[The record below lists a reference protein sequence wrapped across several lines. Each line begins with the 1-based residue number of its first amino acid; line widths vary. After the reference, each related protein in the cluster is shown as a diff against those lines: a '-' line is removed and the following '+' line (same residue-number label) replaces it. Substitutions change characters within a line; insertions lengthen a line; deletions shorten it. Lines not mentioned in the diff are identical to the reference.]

1 MYLMASEGMREADMK
16 EKMNKLRTATWL
28 AALLIILLSACSATA
43 VQTAG
48 IFEDASTSTPI
59 AQNQQTE
66 NIAGQNDPAVSIS
79 ATPAVTSQV
88 PPEDAAASPGAS
100 ETPVPD
106 AAEERIGEPLVQA
119 AIQNLAERLKISSNE
134 ISIITVVPVN
144 WSDASLGCPI
154 PGQAYAQVVTPGYEV
169 TLLANGQE
177 YGYHTDIADRIV
189 LCGEDGY
196 PDFSPIPIP
205 TDERI
210 MDGQPWM
217 PVD

>member
-1 MYLMASEGMREADMK
+1 MK
-16 EKMNKLRTATWL
+16 EKMDKLRTATWL
-28 AALLIILLSACSATA
+28 AALLVILLSACSATA

-48 IFEDASTSTPI
+48 IFEDTSTSTPI

-66 NIAGQNDPAVSIS
+66 NPVGQNDPAASIS
-79 ATPAVTSQV
+79 ATPTVTSQV
-88 PPEDAAASPGAS
+88 PPEDAVTSSGSS

-106 AAEERIGEPLVQA
+106 ADEERIGEPLVQA

-134 ISIITVVPVN
+134 ISILNVVPLD
-144 WSDASLGCPI
+144 WSDASLGCPM
-154 PGQAYAQVVTPGYEV
+154 PGQAYAQVVTPGFQII
-169 TLLANGQE
+169 LQANGKQYE
-177 YGYHTDIADRIV
+177 YHTDITNQVV

-196 PDFSPIPIP
+196 PDLPPIPIP

-210 MDGQPWM
+210 MDGEPWV